1 MSVGVVIQVQAMSD
15 PNLEDFYTRVG
26 RIERAHSM
34 GYGFEAPDTLGRSF
48 YRRMPV
54 RRRPVFR
61 IGVFLF
67 CACFGMKGAIHYHM
81 GEGAFERRV
90 AEIEARGG
98 LDAVQGFLMRPEPI
112 TRLVSQGIA
121 LVVERSRI

>member
-1 MSVGVVIQVQAMSD
+1 MVGVEMQVQAMSD

-26 RIERAHSM
+26 RIEQAHAM

-48 YRRMPV
+48 YRRLPV

-81 GEGAFERRV
+81 GADSFDRRV
-90 AEIEARGG
+90 ADIEARGG
-98 LDAVQGFLMRPEPI
+98 FDAVQGFLMRSEPI
-112 TRLVSQGIA
+112 TRLVSNGIA
-121 LVVERSRI
+121 LVVERSKI

>member
-1 MSVGVVIQVQAMSD
+1 MSD
-15 PNLEDFYTRVG
+15 PNLDDFYTRVG
-26 RIERAHSM
+26 RIERDHAL

-48 YRRMPV
+48 YRRLPV

-81 GEGAFERRV
+81 GADSFDRRV

-98 LDAVQGFLMRPEPI
+98 FDAVQGFLMRSEPI
-112 TRLVSQGIA
+112 TRLVSDGIA
-121 LVVERSRI
+121 LVVERSKM